1 MDKSFLV
8 FIVIGIGFLYVI
20 THFIGDIQ
28 EEDDKYQNKDY
39 VQEHRYDKYQK
50 VDSVGRNILNLLGT
64 DAGTQVAAWNETG
77 LKEEYMA
84 LFPDFGGMKNF
95 VKERIKGDALSAKL
109 LKKTSAVE
117 DKFFSGSITAEEAKQ
132 ELSVLK

>member
-8 FIVIGIGFLYVI
+8 FIVIGIGFLYFI
-20 THFIGDIQ
+20 TSFVGDIQ
-28 EEDDKYQNKDY
+28 EDDEKYRNNAY

-64 DAGTQVAAWNETG
+64 NVGTQVAAWNETA
-77 LKEEYMA
+77 LKDEYIA
-84 LFPDFGGMKNF
+84 LFPDFGEMKNF

-109 LKKTSAVE
+109 LKKTSTVE
-117 DKFFSGSITAEEAKQ
+117 DKFFSGAITAEEAKQ

>member
-8 FIVIGIGFLYVI
+8 FIVIGIGFLYFI
-20 THFIGDIQ
+20 TSFVGDIQ
-28 EEDDKYQNKDY
+28 EDDEKYRNNAY

-50 VDSVGRNILNLLGT
+50 VDSVGRNILDLLGT
-64 DAGTQVAAWNETG
+64 NTGTQVAAWNETA
-77 LKEEYMA
+77 LKDEYIA
-84 LFPDFGGMKNF
+84 LFPDFGEMKNF

-109 LKKTSAVE
+109 LKKTSTVE
-117 DKFFSGSITAEEAKQ
+117 DKFFSGAITAEEAKQ

>member
-8 FIVIGIGFLYVI
+8 FIVIGIGFLYFI
-20 THFIGDIQ
+20 TSFVGDIQ
-28 EEDDKYQNKDY
+28 EDDEKYRNNAY

-64 DAGTQVAAWNETG
+64 NTGTQVAAWNETA
-77 LKEEYMA
+77 LKDEYIA
-84 LFPDFGGMKNF
+84 LFPDFGEMKNF

-109 LKKTSAVE
+109 LKKTSTVE
-117 DKFFSGSITAEEAKQ
+117 DKFFSGAITAEEAKQ